1 MQPIAINDIPIYE
14 AVQDMDFAVQR
25 TKSWY
30 MDFKTTLNNA
40 NYSKL
45 MKDVELFE
53 ATRKT
58 VVAELSRT
66 AGVSERFV
74 EVQFSKGSVKVDARI
89 EIPPQL
95 EKTSA
100 EIGAELKSFAAR
112 GELLQSLIENP
123 RFNELKEDP

>member
-1 MQPIAINDIPIYE
+1 
-14 AVQDMDFAVQR
+14 
-25 TKSWY
+25 

-74 EVQFSKGSVKVDARI
+74 EVQLRSEVNNS
-89 EIPPQL
+89 E
-95 EKTSA
+95 
-100 EIGAELKSFAAR
+100 
-112 GELLQSLIENP
+112 
-123 RFNELKEDP
+123 